1 MAGYFPKNLDVLVI
15 GQNPGQL
22 HKRKSGWDD
31 SEYAFNDEDW
41 SKFQQDYA
49 KGLMEAPLG
58 KWLNDGFQGRVI
70 WGLTN
75 IVKCRTE
82 SNLVDFE
89 MQANCR
95 PWLQQQLLRL
105 KPRIILILGAQAWAW
120 WKVLYSIDRAE
131 GKLFYTER
139 KYFNGLIMPLYHPA
153 YKKYQHDKFTRQ
165 YFDKLVNVSQSKR
178 LYTAATKLN
187 IIATSGELIK

>member
-1 MAGYFPKNLDVLVI
+1 MNQPSNTLKELNQKIWKCNKCTGCDFPSMAGYFPKNLDVLVI

-95 PWLQQQLLRL
+95 PWLQ
-105 KPRIILILGAQAWAW
+105 
-120 WKVLYSIDRAE
+120 
-131 GKLFYTER
+131 
-139 KYFNGLIMPLYHPA
+139 
-153 YKKYQHDKFTRQ
+153 
-165 YFDKLVNVSQSKR
+165 
-178 LYTAATKLN
+178 
-187 IIATSGELIK
+187 